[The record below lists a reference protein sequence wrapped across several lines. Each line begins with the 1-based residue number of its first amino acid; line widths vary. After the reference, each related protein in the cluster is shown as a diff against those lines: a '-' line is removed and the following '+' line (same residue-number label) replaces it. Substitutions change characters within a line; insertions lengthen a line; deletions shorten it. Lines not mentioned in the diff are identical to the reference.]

1 MAFKLAVTDSKQQL
15 SRDRRDGHCCTR
27 PERGREAYTRGKS
40 SRQEGRACY
49 RAREAATEADD
60 WRQWKSHCP

>member
-1 MAFKLAVTDSKQQL
+1 MAFKLAVTDSNQQL
-15 SRDRRDGHCCTR
+15 PRDRRDGYRCTR
-27 PERGREAYTRGKS
+27 PDRGGEAYTRGKS

-60 WRQWKSHCP
+60 WRQQKSQCP